1 MVAGDP
7 IRDPNVVMAKGSGFM
22 AAVLPQGMRAV
33 AVDISPE
40 SGAGGFILPDDR
52 VDVLLTRHDKATE
65 KATGVEKFTSD
76 TILNNVRVL
85 AVDQTLD
92 EKDGTKVVVGKTATL
107 ELTEQQAETLQLAK
121 QTGTIS
127 LTLRSL
133 LDANSSSAEGG
144 DNTKEGPINT
154 VRFGVSTLGTDH

>member
-1 MVAGDP
+1 
-7 IRDPNVVMAKGSGFM
+7 
-22 AAVLPQGMRAV
+22 
-33 AVDISPE
+33 
-40 SGAGGFILPDDR
+40 
-52 VDVLLTRHDKATE
+52 
-65 KATGVEKFTSD
+65 
-76 TILNNVRVL
+76 VL

-92 EKDGTKVVVGKTATL
+92 EKGGTKVVVGKTATL

-133 LDANSSSAEGG
+133 LDANSSPAEGG